1 MMNANQ
7 FSVIISV
14 LIFSFFG
21 CNAEKE
27 RNLDSANSK
36 IESERFFPEEIQTQ
50 KFDTLLADRQIR
62 LQISKTDL
70 DTYVSR
76 EYDADDKLQIDN
88 YRDAEIS
95 LIISQDSKILLDTV
109 FEKRQF
115 LKYAD
120 KDFID
125 NSVFHNYW
133 FKESDDDR
141 LKFFGTISVPETDI
155 GFGFEHDFDL
165 KTNQLSF
172 ELLTDDEE

>member
-1 MMNANQ
+1 MRKNLSQ
-7 FSVIISV
+7 I
-14 LIFSFFG
+14 LIPVFVFMLFG
-21 CNAEKE
+21 CDSKPEKDIE
-27 RNLDSANSK
+27 IASSE

-62 LQISKTDL
+62 LQISRTDL

-76 EYDADDKLQIDN
+76 EYDAGDKLQIDN

-95 LIISQDSKILLDTV
+95 LIISRDSNILLDTV
-109 FEKRQF
+109 FEKGQF

-120 KDFID
+120 KNFID
-125 NSVFHNYW
+125 SSVFHNYW

-172 ELLTDDEE
+172 ELLTDD

>member
-1 MMNANQ
+1 MRKNLSQ
-7 FSVIISV
+7 I
-14 LIFSFFG
+14 LIPVFVFMLFG
-21 CNAEKE
+21 C
-27 RNLDSANSK
+27 DSKQKKDIEIASSE
-36 IESERFFPEEIQTQ
+36 IESERYFPEEISAQ

-95 LIISQDSKILLDTV
+95 LIISHDSKILLDTV

-125 NSVFHNYW
+125 SSVFYNYW

-141 LKFFGTISVPETDI
+141 LKFLGTISIPETDI
-155 GFGFEHDFDL
+155 GFEFGHDFDL

-172 ELLTDDEE
+172 ELLTDVEE